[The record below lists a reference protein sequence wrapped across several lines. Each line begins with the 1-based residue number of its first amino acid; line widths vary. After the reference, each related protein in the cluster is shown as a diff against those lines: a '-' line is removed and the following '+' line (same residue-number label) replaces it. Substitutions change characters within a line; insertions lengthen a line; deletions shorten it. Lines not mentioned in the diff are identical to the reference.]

1 MSSTS
6 RKTTKSPYGTMAR
19 ELGTTPPEHKRI
31 AHLAYLYWEARG
43 RPDGSSEEDWFR
55 AEEELRR
62 RKSTWD
68 ASKARRQRSA
78 VRPANSRLSR
88 AESAS
93 K

>member
-6 RKTTKSPYGTMAR
+6 RKTTKSPYGTTAQ
-19 ELGTTPPEHKRI
+19 ELGATPPEHKRV
-31 AHLAYLYWEARG
+31 AELAYLYWEARG

-68 ASKARRQRSA
+68 ASKARRQRSTLRRA
-78 VRPANSRLSR
+78 SSRRSR
-88 AESAS
+88 AVSAS